1 MQRRQKQMK
10 GLKKL
15 ISFAAVCGVLGASVI
30 PLSACA
36 KSEEVLTL
44 RVANWEEYIDLGDWG
59 EDELIDIQNPYAENP
74 DDGIIG
80 RNSIVDDFTEWFNS
94 QNFGYEIK
102 VEYSTF
108 GTNEDLYNR
117 LKLGDVYD
125 IVCPSDYLIMKLIAE
140 GAVEPYSD
148 NFLDAEDESNYYTRN
163 VSPYIAGVFSD
174 NGWTQYAACYMWG
187 TVGVMYNPET
197 IEDVEDINNFD
208 ILLDEDYY
216 KQVTVKDNVRDAYF
230 AALSI
235 LNKDT
240 LLKGDITAE
249 KRTALLN
256 ATDEET
262 VAAAEDI
269 LKRIKE
275 NVYSFETDSGKA
287 DMITGKVAAN
297 TQWSGDSVYIMDEA
311 ESDETNPT
319 ELWYSVPEE
328 CTNLWFDGWVM
339 LKDGIGGDERRK
351 QAAEAFVNF
360 LSRPDNAVRNMYYI
374 GYTSAIASD
383 TMFDYFDW
391 YYGLSLDPE
400 DEEYFDE
407 EITEVFEYDVSYYFG
422 GEKGDYTIYIDAST
436 IDFDRQKYADYKT
449 IERLGEEY
457 GNDIEYTVYSGIDD
471 ISRGRQ
477 AFAQY
482 PPESVIE
489 RSVVMQD
496 FGDRLGAINQMWINV
511 RCPDLLDFNPV
522 VVWSTAGVI
531 VVLGALIIVYK
542 LRYRLPSLPR
552 RKGKNNPV

>member
-1 MQRRQKQMK
+1 MK

-125 IVCPSDYLIMKLIAE
+125 LVCPSDYLIMKLIAE

-148 NFLDAEDESNYYTRN
+148 DFLDAEDESNYYTRN

-187 TVGVMYNPET
+187 TVGIMYNPET

-249 KRTALLN
+249 ERTALLN

-449 IERLGEEY
+449 TERLGEEY

-531 VVLGALIIVYK
+531 IVLGALIIVYK

-552 RKGKNNPV
+552 RKSKNNPV

>member
-1 MQRRQKQMK
+1 MK

-125 IVCPSDYLIMKLIAE
+125 LVCPSDYLIMKLIAE

-422 GEKGDYTIYIDAST
+422 GEKGDYTIYIDSST

-449 IERLGEEY
+449 TERLGEEY

-531 VVLGALIIVYK
+531 VVLGALIVVYK
-542 LRYRLPSLPR
+542 LHYRLPSLPR

>member
-125 IVCPSDYLIMKLIAE
+125 LVCPSDYLIMKLIAE

-148 NFLDAEDESNYYTRN
+148 DFLDAEDESNYYTRN

-187 TVGVMYNPET
+187 TVGIMYNPET

>member
-1 MQRRQKQMK
+1 MK

-36 KSEEVLTL
+36 KSEEVLML

-125 IVCPSDYLIMKLIAE
+125 LVCPSDYLIMKLIAE

-148 NFLDAEDESNYYTRN
+148 DFLDAEDESNCYTRN

-391 YYGLSLDPE
+391 YYALSLDPE

-449 IERLGEEY
+449 TERLGEEY

-496 FGDRLGAINQMWINV
+496 FGDRLEAINQMWINV

-531 VVLGALIIVYK
+531 VVLGVLIVVYK